1 MAITF
6 LQGLAAVGAAVG
18 IVGAVKSG
26 LDAKSAGKASS
37 ANAAFNA
44 VAVLELAE
52 ANAEQ
57 VDANIVTIKQS
68 RDLTKR
74 EFENTAVET
83 RIKAEFNREEI
94 GLSASQAIETARLR
108 RAQINRQ
115 TEKTVAIA
123 RARGGASGIT
133 SNTGSVQDVVTGVN
147 VDSGLNISDINLA
160 EITILKLPFGLKS
173 AVRKSYS

>member
-57 VDANIVTIKQS
+57 VDANIVSSSLGILPNES
-68 RDLTKR
+68 L
-74 EFENTAVET
+74 
-83 RIKAEFNREEI
+83 RIPP
-94 GLSASQAIETARLR
+94 LR
-108 RAQINRQ
+108 R
-115 TEKTVAIA
+115 
-123 RARGGASGIT
+123 
-133 SNTGSVQDVVTGVN
+133 GSRP
-147 VDSGLNISDINLA
+147 NL
-160 EITILKLPFGLKS
+160 IGRRS
-173 AVRKSYS
+173 ALVLVRL